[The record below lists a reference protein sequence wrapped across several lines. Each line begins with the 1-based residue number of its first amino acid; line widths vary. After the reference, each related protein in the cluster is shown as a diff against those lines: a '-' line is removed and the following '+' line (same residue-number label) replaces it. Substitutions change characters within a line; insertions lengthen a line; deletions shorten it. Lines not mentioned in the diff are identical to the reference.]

1 VTTPETGAIKMS
13 QGLDVLQPRSGEAY
27 PIPCEE
33 WEFLKSKIRLMSDS
47 PWFYQTVGSALVGA
61 AISTALALLFAT
73 LSERQQI
80 IAWAAVAATAVC
92 GALALLFAHQQKKVR
107 QVQASDVLVQMEII
121 EKRYERGGNLTH

>member
-1 VTTPETGAIKMS
+1 MTTPETGTIKMS

-47 PWFYQTVGSALVGA
+47 PWFYQTVGSALIGA

-73 LSERQQI
+73 LSEKQQI
-80 IAWAAVAATAVC
+80 IAWAAVVVTAVC
-92 GALALLFAHQQKKVR
+92 GSLALLFAQQQKKVR
-107 QVQASDVLVQMEII
+107 QVQASDVLIQMEII
-121 EKRYERGGNLTH
+121 EKRYERDGT